1 MGAGWK
7 ISDFVC
13 GGLDSGLG
21 RPGKSEPGDPTA
33 YLAKNAPYFAPHERV
48 RSRVAV
54 SHPFAGF
61 SRKKLAKGWGTQHL
75 WGSRRGFIS
84 VETRGASQAA
94 ENDSIVEAQSFWAGS
109 ITFLE
114 SEAQTPQ
121 RLKNIRPPTAIRV
134 RANTRRNQTS
144 GMCCAPTAPKYPP
157 TRNPAASSSPTR
169 RSALPL
175 R

>member
-33 YLAKNAPYFAPHERV
+33 YRAKNAPYFAPHERV

-61 SRKKLAKGWGTQHL
+61 SRKNWRKDGAPSICGAAGAGSFLSKLA
-75 WGSRRGFIS
+75 
-84 VETRGASQAA
+84 V
-94 ENDSIVEAQSFWAGS
+94 
-109 ITFLE
+109 
-114 SEAQTPQ
+114 
-121 RLKNIRPPTAIRV
+121 RV
-134 RANTRRNQTS
+134 RLPRMTALWRRNRFGPDQSHFSNLKPKHLS
-144 GMCCAPTAPKYPP
+144 G
-157 TRNPAASSSPTR
+157 
-169 RSALPL
+169 
-175 R
+175 